1 MTDDRCARN
10 YSERTCTARPMA
22 SFCDEMS
29 VDVITIR
36 NGWAAKVKRQP
47 LAAMGIGLLV
57 VFAVCAVFAPW
68 LAPQDP
74 AQLDLAG
81 RLSAPRGAHWI
92 WTDRLWRRIH
102 SRTVYR
108 A

>member
-57 VFAVCAVFAPW
+57 VFAGRAVFHPW
-68 LAPQDP
+68 LAPKDA
-74 AQLDLAG
+74 AQWDLPD
-81 RLSAPRGAHWI
+81 RLSAPSGTHRLGAVELGHDI
-92 WTDRLWRRIH
+92 PPRVD
-102 SRTVYR
+102 
-108 A
+108 